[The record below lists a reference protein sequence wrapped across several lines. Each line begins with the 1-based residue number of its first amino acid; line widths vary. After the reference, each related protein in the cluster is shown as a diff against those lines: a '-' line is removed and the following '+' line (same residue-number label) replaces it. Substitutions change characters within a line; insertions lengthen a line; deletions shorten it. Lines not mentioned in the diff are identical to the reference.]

1 MELLGRDPQLA
12 AATRAIGEVRRG
24 SGRVL
29 GLLGEAGLGKS
40 AMLAEVGERARAA
53 GLRVVAGR
61 GAEHERDVPFG
72 VMCDALGEL
81 AGAPGDVAVAERFRR
96 HRAVAAGL
104 ERLAPVALLL
114 DDLHWADEA
123 SLELVLHLLRRPVPV
138 PALLVLA
145 TRPVG
150 PAGRL
155 LDAARSARG
164 WEQLELAPLDRDDA
178 HALLAGVADAA
189 VRERVVR
196 EGRGNPLFL
205 RELARVA
212 DLGDGA
218 LPASLVAAIG
228 LEVSA
233 LGEVPRALIDGAA
246 VTGDPFDPELA
257 AAAADLDADA
267 ALRALDE
274 LVAADLVRPAT
285 TSDDEPPP
293 LGLTEVVEPRG
304 CPKAAAAREA
314 TLAAL
319 EGNAAA
325 RPGIAVATSRDTTGP
340 RGSAAGAR
348 GSAPA
353 AQPGG
358 LPAAAAGPRGL
369 SLPPRE
375 AGRAFV
381 FRHPLVRRAVYDG
394 VAPAW
399 RLGAHERVAAALE
412 QRGAGPAARAF
423 HVVRSAHV
431 GDPDA
436 IAVLSAAAE
445 AAGESSPAAAAHWFA
460 AALRLVPHTERD
472 ARADLLAREATAL
485 VGAGRL
491 GDARSALL
499 EAFSLT
505 PRVEF
510 VIGIARVE
518 SHLGLH
524 ADARRRLL
532 AARADAPPE
541 RRAILAVELAGGSF
555 YEGRV
560 TELRHW
566 AELAVEATQDDALL
580 LTGAEALAALGAL
593 WDGDPV
599 AAAPLLDSATARL
612 DALADAGLGMCLV
625 IAFFVATAQLLSER
639 FEDAASTTARALKLV
654 RETGQAAPLVTLLG
668 VRTMALLQLLELDA
682 AATEAEAT
690 EDAARLQGEPHLLH
704 FALWI
709 RALVHDARGE
719 ASDADRAVYEGNRL
733 TALVEPSKL
742 TRTAACD
749 FAALDE
755 DPQRALDGML
765 AAAGHFVEEAD
776 PTWQPRLLLR
786 VVRAAIAVGE
796 LDEAERWAQR
806 AATCA
811 DRMKLPAGVVRAAI
825 ACAEVLLARGEAA
838 GAAAVAEEAVTLG
851 ERGGAPLDVLD
862 ARLVA
867 GRALAVAGDPRARE
881 VLQRV
886 AADAGLAGANG
897 MLDAAGRE
905 LRKVGSRVSAPARRA
920 ARRDTRLSERER
932 EIAALVS
939 EGRSNKQ
946 VAATL
951 YLSEKTIENALTTI
965 YAKLGVR
972 SRVELSLRFNLDGPA
987 GIEQGVDDDHRG
999 GRADVAEDLAVRRH
1013 RAFGVGGRG
1022 QQRAGA
1028 DDVARGG
1035 SRFGQGGQD
1044 DLPAAAG
1051 LGRG

>member
-40 AMLAEVGERARAA
+40 AMLAEIGERARAA

-81 AGAPGDVAVAERFRR
+81 AGAPGDVPVAERFRR

-164 WEQLELAPLDRDDA
+164 WEQLELAPLGRADA
-178 HALLAGVADAA
+178 HAIVAGVADAA

-212 DLGDGA
+212 DRADGA

-228 LEVSA
+228 LEVAA
-233 LGEVPRALIDGAA
+233 LSSVPRALIDGAA

-257 AAAADLDADA
+257 AAAAGLEVDV
-267 ALRALDE
+267 ALHALDD
-274 LVAADLVRPAT
+274 LVAADLVRPAAGGE
-285 TSDDEPPP
+285 DEPAP

-314 TLAAL
+314 ALARAAGRDAARPQSSVAGARDVTRPL
-319 EGNAAA
+319 GSAAAA
-325 RPGIAVATSRDTTGP
+325 RDATRPLGSAMGARDATRSQGSATGP
-340 RGSAAGAR
+340 RDATRSGGSPSAAREA
-348 GSAPA
+348 ALA

-358 LPAAAAGPRGL
+358 LAVDATGQRGL

-431 GDPDA
+431 GDPEA

-445 AAGESSPAAAAHWFA
+445 TAGESSPAAAAHWFA
-460 AALRLVPHTERD
+460 AALRLVPHSDRD

-560 TELRHW
+560 TELRQW
-566 AELAVEATQDDALL
+566 ADLAVEATQDDPLL

-612 DALADAGLGMCLV
+612 DAIADAGLGMCLV

-639 FEDAASTTARALKLV
+639 FEEAASTTARALKLV

-682 AATEAEAT
+682 AAIEAEAT
-690 EDAARLQGEPHLLH
+690 EDAARLQGEPHLVH

-811 DRMKLPAGVVRAAI
+811 DRMKLPAGVVRAAT

-838 GAAAVAEEAVTLG
+838 GAAAVAEEAVALG
-851 ERGGAPLDVLD
+851 ERGGAPLDVLE
-862 ARLVA
+862 A
-867 GRALAVAGDPRARE
+867 
-881 VLQRV
+881 
-886 AADAGLAGANG
+886 
-897 MLDAAGRE
+897 
-905 LRKVGSRVSAPARRA
+905 
-920 ARRDTRLSERER
+920 
-932 EIAALVS
+932 
-939 EGRSNKQ
+939 
-946 VAATL
+946 
-951 YLSEKTIENALTTI
+951 
-965 YAKLGVR
+965 
-972 SRVELSLRFNLDGPA
+972 
-987 GIEQGVDDDHRG
+987 
-999 GRADVAEDLAVRRH
+999 
-1013 RAFGVGGRG
+1013 
-1022 QQRAGA
+1022 
-1028 DDVARGG
+1028 
-1035 SRFGQGGQD
+1035 
-1044 DLPAAAG
+1044 
-1051 LGRG
+1051 